1 MELQDILREY
11 KRRCGYN
18 NKELASLFGVSHNTV
33 CRWLRGEIRSIQDET
48 AQRIS
53 HILGYDI
60 QAILQGQAIDLK
72 RPILGHV
79 KAGYDMYLEENY
91 LGMEACTLD
100 EYEKG
105 DFFLK
110 VSGDSMLPSGII
122 DGSLIYVKATTNVNN
137 GDIVVALI
145 DQEVTVKIY
154 KKEQDKISLVAS
166 NPQYP
171 TRTFNSQEID
181 KYPLHII
188 GKVLFCKNIY

>member
-18 NKELASLFGVSHNTV
+18 NKELANLFGVSHNTV

-137 GDIVVALI
+137 GDIIVALI

-166 NPQYP
+166 NHQYP
-171 TRTFNSQEID
+171 TRTFNLQEID
-181 KYPLHII
+181 KHQLHII

>member
-18 NKELASLFGVSHNTV
+18 NKELANLFGVSHNTV

-60 QAILQGQAIDLK
+60 QAILHGQAIDLK

-137 GDIVVALI
+137 GDIIVALI

-166 NPQYP
+166 NHQYP
-171 TRTFNSQEID
+171 TRTFNLQEID
-181 KYPLHII
+181 KHQLHII

>member
-18 NKELASLFGVSHNTV
+18 NKELAHLFGVSHNTV

-60 QAILQGQAIDLK
+60 QAILQGQAVYLK